1 MGCFVFVEWFISDS
15 EGEVVREAS
24 SEMSGTPVR
33 LLPEDREDLKACLL
47 QRELVQE
54 LRSPEGR
61 ATLRVSDEGVTL
73 SHRFGGAA
81 THRAPTPP
89 LTHPVTPP
97 PDPTP

>member
-24 SEMSGTPVR
+24 SEMSGTRVR

-81 THRAPTPP
+81 THRAPPPP
-89 LTHPVTPP
+89 LPRPVTPP
-97 PDPTP
+97 P